1 MVRTYRIAGRLGRL
15 EWGMTRGTVAP
26 VVLVALAALVV
37 ACNTSGLSKQPRATF
52 AQLACY
58 DENRDG
64 RINAADAAD
73 PDGLPDFNA
82 DFGSD
87 EGDAEFFKGV
97 DIPLDAERAEAACDD
112 GGAAEYLVAHG
123 YITPAEVSCEP
134 GDRDVLLVGVGGG
147 QANLRERDDVSG
159 IRSIIDGLQRAF
171 DELGVETIAVIAGPA
186 IEGASSPHSAMEDW
200 IANAVRVYLE
210 RYPCIE
216 VVLVGHSHGAITVD
230 VAAARLER
238 AYADRFVGVVSVD
251 RIELVYGG
259 DLVSRPA
266 VAPVFDVHQTND
278 PLQATPRQ
286 APNVETWDAS
296 AETAEDD
303 DGAEKPVNHTTI
315 DNSPGVRDRIVG
327 WTLARWLAA
336 GNGG

>member
-1 MVRTYRIAGRLGRL
+1 M
-15 EWGMTRGTVAP
+15 MRGAIGGL
-26 VVLVALAALVV
+26 VLVAVAALVG
-37 ACNTSGLSKQPRATF
+37 ACNTSGLSQQPRATF

-58 DENRDG
+58 DENGDG

-87 EGDAEFFKGV
+87 ERDAEFFEGV
-97 DIPLDAERAEAACDD
+97 DIALDPERAEAVCDD
-112 GGAAEYLVAHG
+112 GDAAEYLVAHG
-123 YITPAEVSCEP
+123 YLTPADVSCEA

-159 IRSIIDGLQRAF
+159 IRSIVDGLQRAF

-186 IEGASSPHSAMEDW
+186 IEGAASPHGAMEDW
-200 IANAVRVYLE
+200 ISNAVRVYLE
-210 RYPCIE
+210 RYSCIE
-216 VVLVGHSHGAITVD
+216 AVLVGHSHGAITVD
-230 VAAARLER
+230 VAAARLEPQ
-238 AYADRFVGVVSVD
+238 YASRLVGVVSVD
-251 RIELVYGG
+251 RVELAYGG
-259 DLVSRPA
+259 DVASRPA
-266 VAPVFDVHQTND
+266 VAPVFEVYQTND
-278 PLQATPRQ
+278 PLQATPRR

-296 AETAEDD
+296 AEMAEAD

-327 WTLARWLAA
+327 WTLARWLA
-336 GNGG
+336 GGSGG